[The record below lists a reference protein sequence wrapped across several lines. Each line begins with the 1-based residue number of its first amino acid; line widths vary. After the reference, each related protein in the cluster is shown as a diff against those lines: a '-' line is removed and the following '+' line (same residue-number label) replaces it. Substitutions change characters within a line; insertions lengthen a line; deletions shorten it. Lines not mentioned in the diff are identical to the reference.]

1 MNNHFKEQFGRYF
14 LNGEFEEIYGKT
26 AKSFQNLV
34 SFEQFRE
41 LSLDYNSD
49 VSSYTCIVSNIFQG
63 LERYIW
69 VDDTYSK
76 AVVIA
81 FDDKNIIQ
89 GMYLKPFETYP
100 SSDQIW
106 TKNTYSMPINAEWYV
121 FWGGTNQFINYHYPY
136 EQQRYAYDL
145 VKMVNNDTFKNSKL
159 QNESYYAFGAEVV
172 APADGMVVEVID
184 GIKDN
189 IPGEMDEENLAGN
202 YCIIAHEHNEYSMI
216 AHFKKDSICVK
227 NGDKVK
233 AGQLLGLCG
242 NSGNSSEAHIHFQVM
257 DHQDFLQAKSLR
269 IQFHGGAEPIQ
280 GDYVQPSSASKPESD
295 TLDKIENFVT
305 AGELLLLLPRII
317 GQFFK

>member
-1 MNNHFKEQFGRYF
+1 MNHHLKEQFGQYF
-14 LNGEFEEIYGKT
+14 LNGELKEIYRHT
-26 AKSFQNLV
+26 AQSFQDLV

-41 LSLDYNSD
+41 LSLDYNAD
-49 VSSYTCIVSNIFQG
+49 VSSYTCMMSNTFQG
-63 LERYIW
+63 LEQHIW

-81 FDDKNIIQ
+81 FDGQDIIQ
-89 GMYLKPFETYP
+89 AIYLKLFETYP
-100 SSDQIW
+100 SSDQVW
-106 TKNTYSMPINAEWYV
+106 TKNTYSMPINDEWYV
-121 FWGGTNQFINYHYPY
+121 FWGGTNEFINYHYPY

-145 VKMVNNDTFKNSKL
+145 VKMVNNRTYRNSTR
-159 QNESYYAFGAEVV
+159 QNENFYAFGAEVV
-172 APADGMVVEVID
+172 APADGVVVNVID

-227 NGDKVK
+227 TGDKVK
-233 AGQLLGLCG
+233 AGQRLGLCG

-257 DHQDFLQAKSLR
+257 DHPDFYQAKSLR

-280 GDYVQPSSASKPESD
+280 GDIVTPSAAIK
-295 TLDKIENFVT
+295 
-305 AGELLLLLPRII
+305 
-317 GQFFK
+317 